1 MISAYLIMVLH
12 GISSIALDVF
22 WESEFTTL
30 GEFPVNDGVS
40 VIVIVS
46 SILYIKGV

>member
-1 MISAYLIMVLH
+1 VA
-12 GISSIALDVF
+12 
-22 WESEFTTL
+22 EFTIL

-40 VIVIVS
+40 VITMFS